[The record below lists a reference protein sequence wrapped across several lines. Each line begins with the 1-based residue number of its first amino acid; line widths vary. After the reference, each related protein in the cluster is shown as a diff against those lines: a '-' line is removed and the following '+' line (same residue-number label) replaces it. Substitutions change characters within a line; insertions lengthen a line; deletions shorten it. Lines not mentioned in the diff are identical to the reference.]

1 MSVARRSAVA
11 AIVLG
16 VGIGSLLDLNM
27 PATAA
32 ASAEYQILAA
42 DFHVHTFFGD
52 GALPPWEIAAEA
64 RRRGLDVI
72 AVTNHN
78 QMIAARLG
86 AWLAGH
92 GSGLLLLKGEEITAP
107 NYHLVAIGIGTSI
120 GWRSSAADAIA
131 AVHAQGGVAIAA
143 HPVRNFDGYDARA
156 MTSLDGTEVASPT
169 IYEDPRSVAE
179 LVEFDRR
186 VKAHNPRVAPI
197 GASDFHHRGPLG
209 LCRTYVIAND
219 RSEQAVLDAIRNGR
233 TVAYDNEGHAFG
245 EPALVQ
251 IVERH
256 RATERVPSLTHR
268 ILNTLSVA
276 MVLFGLIGVVLFA

>member
-1 MSVARRSAVA
+1 MSVVRGIAVVSV
-11 AIVLG
+11 VLG
-16 VGIGSLLDLNM
+16 LAIGSLLDLNA
-27 PATAA
+27 PAAKA
-32 ASAEYQILAA
+32 ASAEYQVLAA

-78 QMIAARLG
+78 QMVAARLG
-86 AWLAGH
+86 AWLVGR
-92 GSGLLLLKGEEITAP
+92 GSELLLLKGEEITAP
-107 NYHLVAIGIGTSI
+107 NYHLVAIGINRSI

-143 HPVRNFDGYDARA
+143 HPVRKWMVRCTRHGFARRNRGGHSGDIQKSHESA
-156 MTSLDGTEVASPT
+156 G
-169 IYEDPRSVAE
+169 E
-179 LVEFDRR
+179 LVEFEQR
-186 VKAHNPRVAPI
+186 VKAHNPGVAAI
-197 GASDFHHRGPLG
+197 GSSDFHHRSPLG
-209 LCRTYVIAND
+209 LCRTYLVVD
-219 RSEQAVLDAIRNGR
+219 ERSEQGVLDAIRHGR

-256 RATERVPSLTHR
+256 RATESAPSRTH
-268 ILNTLSVA
+268 
-276 MVLFGLIGVVLFA
+276 GL

>member
-16 VGIGSLLDLNM
+16 VGIGSLLDLNV

-52 GALPPWEIAAEA
+52 GALPPWEIGAEA

-92 GSGLLLLKGEEITAP
+92 GSGPLLLKGEEITAP

-156 MTSLDGTEVASPT
+156 MTSLDGTEVAGPT

-179 LVEFDRR
+179 LVEFERR

-197 GASDFHHRGPLG
+197 GASDFHHRRPLG

-256 RATERVPSLTHR
+256 RASERVPSLTHR

>member
-1 MSVARRSAVA
+1 MSVVRRAAV
-11 AIVLG
+11 VSVVVG
-16 VGIGSLLDLNM
+16 VAIGSLLDLNA
-27 PATAA
+27 PASKA
-32 ASAEYQILAA
+32 ASAERQVLAA

-64 RRRGLDVI
+64 KRRGLDVI

-92 GSGLLLLKGEEITAP
+92 RSGLLLLKGEEITAP
-107 NYHLVAIGIGTSI
+107 NYHLVAIGINRSI

-156 MTSLDGTEVASPT
+156 MSSLDGTEVANPV
-169 IYEDPRSVAE
+169 IYEEPRSVGE
-179 LVEFDRR
+179 LVEFERR

-197 GASDFHHRGPLG
+197 GGSDFHHRSPLG
-209 LCRTYVIAND
+209 LCRTYVVVND

-256 RATERVPSLTHR
+256 RASVPAPSRTHW
-268 ILNTLSVA
+268 IVSTLSVA
-276 MVLFGLIGVVLFA
+276 MVLIGLFGVVLFA

>member
-1 MSVARRSAVA
+1 MSVARRAAVA

-16 VGIGSLLDLNM
+16 VGIGSLLDLNV

-32 ASAEYQILAA
+32 ASAEYQVLAA

-86 AWLAGH
+86 AWLAGRR
-92 GSGLLLLKGEEITAP
+92 SGLLLLKGEEITAP

-143 HPVRNFDGYDARA
+143 HPARNFDGYDARA
-156 MTSLDGTEVASPT
+156 MTSLDGTEVANPV
-169 IYEDPRSVAE
+169 IYEEPRSVGE
-179 LVEFDRR
+179 LVEFERR

-197 GASDFHHRGPLG
+197 GGSDFHHRSPLG

-219 RSEQAVLDAIRNGR
+219 RSEQAVLDAIRNAR